1 VYEREENKIM
11 TRKAVLLV
19 TLALLLAGCGGS
31 GPKAKITSA
40 EYVDTIRAGGVSY
53 KFEGQ
58 DNIQIVLEFTFDES
72 VVSGLDPT
80 SDEYRKELF
89 SLLTTGAHFYYEGQ
103 EVERTWGYWPQEAGG
118 NYAKE
123 LSLFYVVPSN
133 RSAESLRFVYDG
145 DVLGEGAS
153 GIDTVIKPD

>member
-1 VYEREENKIM
+1 MI
-11 TRKAVLLV
+11 RKAVLLV
-19 TLALLLAGCGGS
+19 TLALLLVGCGGS

-40 EYVDTIRAGGVSY
+40 EYVDAIHAGGVSY

-58 DNIQIVLEFTFDES
+58 DNVQIVLEFTFDES
-72 VVSGLDPT
+72 VAPDLDPT
-80 SDEYRKELF
+80 SEEYRKELF
-89 SLLTTGAHFYYEGQ
+89 ALLAAGAHFYHEGQ
-103 EVERTWGYWPQEAGG
+103 EVERTWGYWPQEAGD

-123 LSLFYVVPSN
+123 LSLFYVVPSDH
-133 RSAESLRFVYDG
+133 SAESLRFVYDG

>member
-1 VYEREENKIM
+1 MI
-11 TRKAVLLV
+11 RKAVLLV
-19 TLALLLAGCGGS
+19 TLALLLVGCAGS

-40 EYVDTIRAGGVSY
+40 EYVDAIRASGVSY
-53 KFEGQ
+53 KFEGK
-58 DNIQIVLEFTFDES
+58 DNIQIVLEFKFDES
-72 VVSGLDPT
+72 VVSDLDPT
-80 SDEYRKELF
+80 SEEYRKELF
-89 SLLTTGAHFYYEGQ
+89 ALLAAGAHFYHEGQ

-123 LSLFYVVPSN
+123 LSLFYVVPKN

-153 GIDTVIKPD
+153 GIDTVIEPD